1 MSRLNTYT
9 LPTGPLDPSNPAD
22 GGAPDYRKVIS
33 STTPGLT
40 TTSTSNVYLYSI
52 LIPANTFAIN
62 EVLDLRAMATV
73 TNTRTGII
81 NPFCA
86 LRFYWGP
93 NPSLSGAT
101 QLGVCTYQKT
111 SNNTGALPFHLHR
124 RLGIRNTTT
133 STIVLDTIKSSAN
146 DIRIDTTTNDSY
158 MTGGVDYLAIN
169 WTTDFYFIVAGNT
182 SGTDV
187 LQVRYMKINN

>member
-9 LPTGPLDPSNPAD
+9 LPTGPLDPPNPAA

-93 NPSLSGAT
+93 NPSLTGAT

-111 SNNTGALPFHLHR
+111 TNLTGALPFHLHR

-169 WTTDFYFIVAGNT
+169 WTTDFYFIVGGNT